1 MRALAVSVS
10 IVLTVLIVFFLTNKR
25 NQEPLALA
33 VNIPDVAP
41 EPLLEKPQPVI
52 ATDPSTTLMPEPV
65 LIVEP
70 QNVSLITD
78 EKLRR
83 FVARNAAFNR
93 DKVLYFEWRGGPQD
107 KMEGTTVSDLETK
120 DKRYVISL
128 KQTQG
133 ESMLHRQVFI
143 VPRSYTY
150 EVEISK

>member
-1 MRALAVSVS
+1 MRALAISVS
-10 IVLTVLIVFFLTNKR
+10 IVLTVLIAFFLTNKR
-25 NQEPLALA
+25 HQEPLALA
-33 VNIPDVAP
+33 LAVNTPVVP
-41 EPLLEKPQPVI
+41 ELVEKPQPVI
-52 ATDPSTTLMPEPV
+52 AADPSTTLMPEPV
-65 LIVEP
+65 LIVESKS
-70 QNVSLITD
+70 VSVITD

-83 FVARNAAFNR
+83 FVSRNAVFNR